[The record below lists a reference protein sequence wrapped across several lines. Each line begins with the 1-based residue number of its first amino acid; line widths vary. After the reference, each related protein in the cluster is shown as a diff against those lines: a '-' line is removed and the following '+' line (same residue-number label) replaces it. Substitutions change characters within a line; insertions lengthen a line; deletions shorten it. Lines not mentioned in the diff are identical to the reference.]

1 MKKTLAE
8 RIAARYSKK
17 KISARGSHLAKLLA
31 LRYEIEGAIHSGWPL
46 RTIWDHLSMEGK
58 INCSYDTFRRFIR
71 KQQMPSPSKAAQDR
85 SVLEERNQRDAA
97 ERSNTPPPARPK
109 MAGFEYRHIPKEELV

>member
-1 MKKTLAE
+1 MTKTLAE

-17 KISARGSHLAKLLA
+17 KISVRGCNMARLLA
-31 LRYEIEGAIHSGWPL
+31 LRYDIEGAIHSGWPL

-58 INCSYDTFRRFIR
+58 INCSYETFRRLI
-71 KQQMPSPSKAAQDR
+71 KKQMPLQTKAQDR
-85 SVLEERNQRDAA
+85 SVLEERNQREEA

-109 MAGFEYRHIPKEELV
+109 MAGFEFRHMTKEELV